1 MTQTILDILTRPDA
15 APLNSRTSGRD
26 AACQSV
32 RDHLQRLFNS
42 RRGSLVHLPDY
53 GMPDIAALYL
63 ALPYSRDQIM
73 ACLRQS
79 VSLYEPRLQH
89 PQVRALALEG
99 NQEGTAL
106 ELCGTLPGHQR
117 VRYLVTLFRS
127 GHITVSTG
135 GDYYHG

>member
-15 APLNSRTSGRD
+15 APLNTHAGGRD

-32 RDHLQRLFNS
+32 RDHLQRLLNS

-63 ALPYSRDQIM
+63 ALPYSRDQIITS
-73 ACLRQS
+73 LRQS

-89 PQVRALALEG
+89 PQVRALVLEG
-99 NQEGTAL
+99 DQQGTAF
-106 ELCGTLPGHQR
+106 ELSGALSGHQR

-127 GHITVSTG
+127 GHIRVSTG